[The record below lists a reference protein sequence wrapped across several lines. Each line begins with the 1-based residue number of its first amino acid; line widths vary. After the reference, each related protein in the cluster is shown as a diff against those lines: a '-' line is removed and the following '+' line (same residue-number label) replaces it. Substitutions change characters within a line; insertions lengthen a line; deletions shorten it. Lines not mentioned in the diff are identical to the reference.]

1 MDLMERLA
9 IPLVP
14 ARLHLARR
22 HAKQEAPTLQHADLH
37 LVAPRGESAVR
48 SHYAVAPARRRVA
61 CDVGGDE
68 AVRAAVHDFRAAR
81 YATGAAPPLLPV
93 PVDHVTSC
101 APQWGTPQALTIHR
115 LSVAWWT
122 KG

>member
-1 MDLMERLA
+1 MPKGFHRSVYAASGLKKTPVRAGAHTASRDEQDLA
-9 IPLVP
+9 
-14 ARLHLARR
+14 
-22 HAKQEAPTLQHADLH
+22 
-37 LVAPRGESAVR
+37 G
-48 SHYAVAPARRRVA
+48 
-61 CDVGGDE
+61 
-68 AVRAAVHDFRAAR
+68 VRAAVHDFRAAR

-122 KG
+122 KGWKG